1 MLIENPI
8 LYRFEV
14 FSEVYSHTISVNWPY
29 DIDDAFTTDASTGHL
44 VIAPIFE
51 KHVRRL
57 SNWTVSK
64 EFEDCFPDLAKAIK
78 VGS

>member
-14 FSEVYSHTISVNWPY
+14 FSEVYSHTISVNWHH
-29 DIDDAFTTDASTGHL
+29 DVDDAVTRDEHTGHL

-57 SNWTVSK
+57 SNWTVSQ
-64 EFEDCFPDLAKAIK
+64 EFEDYFPDLAKATK
-78 VGS
+78 GS